1 MEWQFILALVL
12 LAPIIL
18 VPVMLVWYL
27 NVAGVF
33 AVMRDRVRK
42 RLAVKQRATVEAK

>member
-1 MEWQFILALVL
+1 MEWQFILVLVL
-12 LAPIIL
+12 VVPIIL
-18 VPVMLVWYL
+18 VPVMFVWYL

-42 RLAVKQRATVEAK
+42 WLAAKQRTTVEAK